1 MNKEEVLA
9 IRGLTNE
16 QREQAERYF
25 KTMKAINKPQV
36 IEGNV
41 TQVKEILS
49 QQIERYKKRKEKQR
63 EKKEKLEQAKERDNV
78 IFEVI
83 NTARKYIEDDEI
95 INAITNAYREK
106 FNRNIEEQIEALR
119 EKMI

>member
-25 KTMKAINKPQV
+25 KTMDATKKAQV
-36 IEGNV
+36 IEGNA
-41 TQVKEILS
+41 TQVKEILN
-49 QQIERYKKRKEKQR
+49 QQLERYKKRKEKQR
-63 EKKEKLEQAKERDNV
+63 EKEEKETQAKERDNA
-78 IFEVI
+78 ILEVV

-106 FNRNIEEQIEALR
+106 YNRSIEEQIERLR

>member
-1 MNKEEVLA
+1 MNKEQVLA
-9 IRGLTNE
+9 IRGLTPE

-36 IEGNV
+36 IDGNV
-41 TQVKEILS
+41 TQVKEILNK
-49 QQIERYKKRKEKQR
+49 QLERYKKRKEKR
-63 EKKEKLEQAKERDNV
+63 SEKQQKLEQAKEHDNA
-78 IFEVI
+78 ILEVI

-95 INAITNAYREK
+95 INAITNAYKEK
-106 FNRNIEEQIEALR
+106 HNQKIEEQIEKLR

>member
-25 KTMKAINKPQV
+25 KTMKATNKPQV
-36 IEGNV
+36 IDGNA

-95 INAITNAYREK
+95 IEAITNAYKEK
-106 FNRNIEEQIEALR
+106 YNQKIEEQIQALR

>member
-9 IRGLTNE
+9 IRTLSDE
-16 QREQAERYF
+16 QRKQAERYF
-25 KTMKAINKPQV
+25 KTMEATRKRQV

-41 TQVKEILS
+41 TQVKEILN

-63 EKKEKLEQAKERDNV
+63 EKEEKETQAKKRDNA
-78 IFEVI
+78 ILEVV

-106 FNRNIEEQIEALR
+106 FNRSIEEQIEKLR

>member
-9 IRGLTNE
+9 IRGLSDE
-16 QREQAERYF
+16 QRKQAERYF
-25 KTMKAINKPQV
+25 KTMEATRKPQV

-41 TQVKEILS
+41 TQVKEILN

-63 EKKEKLEQAKERDNV
+63 EKEEKETQAKERDNV
-78 IFEVI
+78 ILEVV

-95 INAITNAYREK
+95 INAITNAYKEK
-106 FNRNIEEQIEALR
+106 HNRNIEEQIERLR

>member
-9 IRGLTNE
+9 IRGLSQE
-16 QREQAERYF
+16 QKEQAERYF
-25 KTMKAINKPQV
+25 KTMDATKKPQV
-36 IEGNV
+36 IEGNA
-41 TQVKEILS
+41 TQVKEILN
-49 QQIERYKKRKEKQR
+49 QQLERYKKRKEKQR
-63 EKKEKLEQAKERDNV
+63 EKKEKLEQAKEHDNA
-78 IFEVI
+78 ILEVI

-106 FNRNIEEQIEALR
+106 FNRSIEEQIEKLK

>member
-25 KTMKAINKPQV
+25 KTMKATNKPQV
-36 IEGNV
+36 IEGNA
-41 TQVKEILS
+41 TRVKEILNK
-49 QQIERYKKRKEKQR
+49 QIERYNKRKEKQR
-63 EKKEKLEQAKERDNV
+63 EKQQKLEQAKQRDNV

-83 NTARKYIEDDEI
+83 NTARKYIEDNEI
-95 INAITNAYREK
+95 IEAITNVYKEK
-106 FNRNIEEQIEALR
+106 YNQKIEEQIEALR
-119 EKMI
+119 NQMI

>member
-9 IRGLTNE
+9 IRGLSQE
-16 QREQAERYF
+16 QKEQAERYF
-25 KTMKAINKPQV
+25 KTMKATNKPQV
-36 IEGNV
+36 IEGNA
-41 TQVKEILS
+41 TRVKEILNK
-49 QQIERYKKRKEKQR
+49 QIERYNKRKEKQR
-63 EKKEKLEQAKERDNV
+63 EKQQKLEQAKECDNA
-78 IFEVI
+78 ILEVV

-106 FNRNIEEQIEALR
+106 YNRKIEEQIEALR